1 MITAIFVYYFLS
13 FLLSLLSHLLFI
25 IYIRYHEHGALSVYN
40 SLNVTIRNCKF
51 VNNTSDSY
59 YFEQQKQY
67 QGSSGGLSIGYS
79 MNDSSVLL
87 NITISDT
94 DFINNNASP
103 LAEFKL
109 TSSDVL
115 QNGTF
120 TGRGG
125 GLSVVVSSN
134 FSQLNCIIRNCNF
147 SSNFA
152 SNFGGAVYIFVTN
165 VFNNQNYSFDKVTF
179 NNNSAPVAGA
189 LCFFDIRVGVNDS
202 CIHTTAVNCTFTNN
216 MAAESGGAVSM
227 YFMVGET
234 NHSVEYENCEFCNN
248 TAMNGH
254 GGGID
259 VESYNF
265 FRARDVLHPVVFS
278 NW

>member
-1 MITAIFVYYFLS
+1 MSLYFLS
-13 FLLSLLSHLLFI
+13 TL
-25 IYIRYHEHGALSVYN
+25 YIRYHEHGALSVYN

-115 QNGTF
+115 QNRTF

-147 SSNFA
+147 SNNSA
-152 SNFGGAVYIFVTN
+152 SNFGGALYIAVAN
-165 VFNNQNYSFDKVTF
+165 VFNNQNFMFDKVTF
-179 NNNSAPVAGA
+179 NNNSAPIGGA
-189 LCFFDIRVGVNDS
+189 LSFIDLRVVANGC
-202 CIHTTAVNCTFTNN
+202 CIHATAVNCTFTNN
-216 MAAESGGAVSM
+216 MAAESGGAVCMYSM
-227 YFMVGET
+227 MGDT
-234 NHSVEYENCEFCNN
+234 NHSVEYDNCKFCNN
-248 TAMNGH
+248 TAMTGH

-259 VESYNF
+259 VASYNF